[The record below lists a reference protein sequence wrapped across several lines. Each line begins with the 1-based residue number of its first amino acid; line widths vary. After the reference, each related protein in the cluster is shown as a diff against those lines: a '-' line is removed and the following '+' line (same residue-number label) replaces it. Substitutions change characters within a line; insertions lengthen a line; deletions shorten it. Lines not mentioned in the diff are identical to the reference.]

1 MTEQKQEEKQ
11 ETTKPLTLRQKLAYM
26 QQQLNV
32 PKAQRNDYGKYN
44 FRSKE
49 DILKHVKPLLEQH
62 NCLMQLSDSLHTEEG
77 WHYIQSIAEIQDLD
91 GPEAIYSHAF
101 AREPISQAGMSE
113 AQITGSA
120 ASYAEK
126 RALCNLFL
134 IDDGE
139 PDADAL
145 NDGTHPS
152 TGIVGKCQTCGRS
165 YLFES
170 KEAFEKWIESA
181 ENPCCGTPDWR
192 LE

>member
-1 MTEQKQEEKQ
+1 
-11 ETTKPLTLRQKLAYM
+11 M

-91 GPEAIYSHAF
+91 GSEAIYSHAF

-139 PDADAL
+139 PDADAV

-152 TGIVGKCQTCGRS
+152 TGVVGKCQTCGRS

>member
-1 MTEQKQEEKQ
+1 MAESKEKEKQ
-11 ETTKPLTLRQKLAYM
+11 ETTKPLTLRQKLACM

-32 PKAQRNDYGKYN
+32 PKAQRNDFGGYN

-49 DILKHVKPLLEQH
+49 DILEHVKPLLEEH
-62 NCLMQLSDSLHTEEG
+62 NVLLTIQDRLHVEEG
-77 WHYIQSIAEIQDLD
+77 WHYIESTVSLWDLD
-91 GPEAIYSHAF
+91 SNDSTANTAY
-101 AREPISQAGMSE
+101 AREPISQTKMTE
-113 AQITGSA
+113 PQLTGSA

-139 PDADAL
+139 LDADAL

-152 TGIVGKCQTCGRS
+152 TGIVGKCQSCGRS

-170 KEAFEKWIESA
+170 KEAFEKWIEST
-181 ENPCCGTPDWR
+181 ENPCCETPDWR